1 MLSDTGAGER
11 EAIPQSATVS
21 VSDRVR
27 CVSPP
32 VSTPAF
38 CLLPWEVSFDE
49 DTDAAVCNCEVR
61 RFQSPQLHIIV
72 LRRLHGL
79 VQSHH
84 LDGVE
89 GCVQEIH
96 EGQTSS
102 TMQLVLKRSLK
113 GGLILP
119 DGTQVPKH
127 LFTPMGSARDDFHLL
142 PAGR

>member
-1 MLSDTGAGER
+1 MQ
-11 EAIPQSATVS
+11 PSATARS
-21 VSDRVR
+21 
-27 CVSPP
+27 C
-32 VSTPAF
+32 AF
-38 CLLPWEVSFDE
+38 SHPSRIPF
-49 DTDAAVCNCEVR
+49 
-61 RFQSPQLHIIV
+61 V

-79 VQSHH
+79 
-84 LDGVE
+84 
-89 GCVQEIH
+89 VQEIH

-127 LFTPMGSARDDFHLL
+127 LFTPLGSARDDYCLL